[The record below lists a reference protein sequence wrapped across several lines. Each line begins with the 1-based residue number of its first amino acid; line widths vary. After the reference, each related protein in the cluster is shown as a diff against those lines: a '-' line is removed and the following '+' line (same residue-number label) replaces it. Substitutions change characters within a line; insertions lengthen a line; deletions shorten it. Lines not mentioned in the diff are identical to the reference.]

1 MMNTLQKTHPGQS
14 RVLFLSGEMELG
26 GAAMFVMNVCEGLA
40 ETGGRWRGMA
50 GVFSNL
56 GEIGIQMR
64 NRDLPVAGPFTSC
77 LIHEEFIEALHD
89 ECQRSKPAAVVANLG
104 GEAFDFLRFVP
115 ESVLRVAVIHSD
127 DECVYR
133 QVERYLPWID
143 LVVGVS
149 AHNCEVMRKRLG
161 KSKVPVKQVACG
173 VPMPKLVIREIR
185 KIGPL
190 RILYLGR
197 VAEQQKRAS
206 LMARVIQQSLDSGLD
221 LTWTIAGDGPELPK
235 LREELTQNGNKVR
248 FLGAVPYFEVPNLL
262 MEHDVYFLCSD
273 FEGLPL
279 SMLEAMGAGC
289 VPVVSDLPSGIS
301 EVVNDANG
309 IRVPISGPD
318 GYVAALTE
326 LCQDR
331 GRLAAMAA
339 AAAQKVRE
347 EYSTVAMARRWNQVL
362 EEFARPTE
370 PDWSKPCS
378 ADAPPECRARWYFHP
393 KLRAVRRI
401 LKICTRQL
409 LRPTES

>member
-1 MMNTLQKTHPGQS
+1 MISALKKDHPGQR

-26 GAAMFVMNVCEGLA
+26 GAAMFVMNVCEGLSQ
-40 ETGGRWRGMA
+40 TGGGWRGIA

-149 AHNCEVMRKRLG
+149 AHNRDVMQSRLG
-161 KSKVPVKQVACG
+161 DNSIPVKQVACG
-173 VPMPKLVIREIR
+173 VPMSAPVTRETR
-185 KIGPL
+185 KQGPL

-197 VAEQQKRAS
+197 VAEQQKRAC
-206 LMARVIQQSLDSGLD
+206 LMARVIQQSIDSGLD
-221 LTWTIAGDGPELPK
+221 LAWTIAGDGPELPK
-235 LREELTQNGNKVR
+235 LREELTKNGNKVR
-248 FLGAVPYFEVPNLL
+248 FLGAVPYSEVPNVLAK
-262 MEHDVYFLCSD
+262 HDVYFLCSD

-279 SMLEAMGAGC
+279 SMLEAMSAGC

-301 EVVNDANG
+301 EVVNEANG

-331 GRLAAMAA
+331 ERLAAMAT
-339 AAAQKVRE
+339 AAAQTVRE
-347 EYSTVAMARRWNQVL
+347 EYSTGAMARRWNQVL
-362 EEFARPTE
+362 EKFAKPTG
-370 PDWSKPCS
+370 PDWSQPCT